1 MKFGILSLLDH
12 YLEDKSE
19 EQYYK
24 DFFEEVV
31 YAEELGF
38 EAVWIGEHHFGRYIC
53 PAPQVVAAAIAR
65 STKKMRIGTAVA
77 LLPHHDPIRLA
88 EDYALVDLL
97 SGGRLDFGVG
107 RGFIKA
113 IYDGFSQSMAES
125 RERFNEA
132 LEIIERA
139 WTQETFSYEG
149 KFHTVRNVT
158 ILPRPIQK
166 PTPPIYMAAAVSPE
180 SFIAA
185 GEKGHSLLLALFAL
199 PLSALKEHVQLY
211 RETLTK
217 AGHSPQHMEIAAG
230 YHSFVDETPE
240 QARRK
245 WEPHYMRYLRFVAS
259 LLPPPEEVA
268 GAQYEAWKRL
278 GANLKRVTFEQMY
291 PDRVLCGTPAQCVD
305 RIAMLQEEL
314 GITHFHVYMNLGGLD
329 HRDVMRSM
337 ERFAT
342 KVIPQFRRQG

>member
-24 DFFEEVV
+24 DFFAEVV
-31 YAEELGF
+31 HAEELGF
-38 EAVWIGEHHFGRYIC
+38 DAVWIGEHHFGRYIC
-53 PAPQVVAAAIAR
+53 PSPAVVAAAIAR
-65 STKKMRIGTAVA
+65 STKTMRIGTAVA

-88 EDYALVDLL
+88 EDYAMVDLL
-97 SGGRLDFGVG
+97 SGGRLDFGAG

-113 IYDGFSQSMAES
+113 IYDGFNQSMAES

-132 LEIIERA
+132 LEIIELA
-139 WTQETFSYEG
+139 WKQETFSYEG
-149 KFHTVRNVT
+149 RFRTVHNVT
-158 ILPRPIQK
+158 LLPRPLQK
-166 PTPPIYMAAAVSPE
+166 PTPPIYMAAAASPE
-180 SFIAA
+180 SFVAA

-199 PLSALKEHVQLY
+199 PMSALKENVQLY

-217 AGHSPQHMEIAAG
+217 AGYSPQDREIAAG
-230 YHSFVDETPE
+230 YHSFVDETTE

-259 LLPPPEEVA
+259 LFPPPEEIE
-268 GAQYEAWKRL
+268 GAQYEAFKRV
-278 GANLKRVTFEQMY
+278 GEHLKHVTFEQMY

-305 RIAMLQEEL
+305 RIGMLQEDL
-314 GITHFHVYMNLGGLD
+314 GITHFHVYMDLGGLD
-329 HRDVMRSM
+329 HRDVMRSL

-342 KVIPQFRRQG
+342 KVIPQFRG

>member
-24 DFFEEVV
+24 DFFDEVV
-31 YAEELGF
+31 AAEELGF
-38 EAVWIGEHHFGRYIC
+38 EAVWIGEHHFDRYIC
-53 PAPQVVAAAIAR
+53 PSPAVVAAAIAR
-65 STKKMRIGTAVA
+65 STKKLRIGTAVA

-88 EDYALVDLL
+88 EDYAMVDLL

-107 RGFIKA
+107 RGFIKT
-113 IYDGFSQSMAES
+113 IYDGFNQSMADS
-125 RERFNEA
+125 RERFTEA

-139 WTQETFSYEG
+139 WSQETFSYEG
-149 KFHTVRNVT
+149 RFRTVRDVRL
-158 ILPRPIQK
+158 LPRPLQK
-166 PTPPIYMAAAVSPE
+166 PTPPIYMAAAASPE
-180 SFIAA
+180 SFVAA

-199 PLSALKEHVQLY
+199 PLSALKENVQLY
-211 RETLTK
+211 RETLSK
-217 AGHSPQHMEIAAG
+217 AGYSPQQREIAAG
-230 YHSFVDETPE
+230 YHSFVDETAE

-259 LLPPPEEVA
+259 LLPPPEEIE
-268 GAQYEAWKRL
+268 GTQYEAFKRF
-278 GANLKRVTFEQMY
+278 GEHLKHVTFEQMY

-305 RIAMLQEEL
+305 RIGMLQEEL
-314 GITHFHVYMNLGGLD
+314 GITHFHVYMDLGGLD
-329 HRDVMRSM
+329 HREVMRSL

-342 KVIPQFRRQG
+342 KVIPHFRG

>member
-24 DFFEEVV
+24 DFFDEVV
-31 YAEELGF
+31 AAEELGF
-38 EAVWIGEHHFGRYIC
+38 EAVWIGEHHFDRYIC
-53 PAPQVVAAAIAR
+53 PSPPVVAAAIAR

-88 EDYALVDLL
+88 EDYAMVDLL

-107 RGFIKA
+107 RGFIKT
-113 IYDGFSQSMAES
+113 IYDGFNQSMADS
-125 RERFNEA
+125 RERFTEA

-139 WTQETFSYEG
+139 WSQETFSYEG
-149 KFHTVRNVT
+149 RFRTVRDVRL
-158 ILPRPIQK
+158 LPRPLQK
-166 PTPPIYMAAAVSPE
+166 PTPPIYMAAAASPE
-180 SFIAA
+180 SFVAA

-199 PLSALKEHVQLY
+199 PLSALKENVQLY
-211 RETLTK
+211 RETLSN
-217 AGHSPQHMEIAAG
+217 AGYSPGQREIAAG

-259 LLPPPEEVA
+259 LLPPPEEIE
-268 GAQYEAWKRL
+268 GAQYEAFKRL
-278 GANLKRVTFEQMY
+278 GAHLKQVTFEQMY

-305 RIAMLQEEL
+305 RIGMLREEL
-314 GITHFHVYMNLGGLD
+314 GITHFHVYMDLGGLD
-329 HRDVMRSM
+329 HREVIRSL

-342 KVIPQFRRQG
+342 KVIPHFRG

>member
-24 DFFEEVV
+24 DFFDEVV
-31 YAEELGF
+31 SAEELGF
-38 EAVWIGEHHFGRYIC
+38 EAVWIGEHHFDRYIC
-53 PAPQVVAAAIAR
+53 PSPQVVAAAIAR

-77 LLPHHDPIRLA
+77 LLPHHDPVRLA
-88 EDYALVDLL
+88 EDYAMVDLL

-107 RGFIKA
+107 RGFIKT
-113 IYDGFSQSMAES
+113 IYDGFNQSMADS
-125 RERFNEA
+125 RERFIEA

-139 WTQETFSYEG
+139 WSQETFSYEG
-149 KFHTVRNVT
+149 RFRTVRDVRL
-158 ILPRPIQK
+158 LPRPLQK
-166 PTPPIYMAAAVSPE
+166 PMPPIYMAAAASPE
-180 SFIAA
+180 SFVAA

-199 PLSALKEHVQLY
+199 PLSVLKENVQLY
-211 RETLTK
+211 RETLSK
-217 AGHSPQHMEIAAG
+217 AGYAPQQREIAAG

-245 WEPHYMRYLRFVAS
+245 WEPHYMRYLRFVAT
-259 LLPPPEEVA
+259 LLPPPEEIE
-268 GAQYEAWKRL
+268 GTQYESFKRF
-278 GANLKRVTFEQMY
+278 GEHLKRVTFEQMY

-305 RIAMLQEEL
+305 RIGLLQEEL
-314 GITHFHVYMNLGGLD
+314 GITHFHVYMDLGGLD
-329 HRDVMRSM
+329 HREVMRSL

-342 KVIPQFRRQG
+342 KVIPHFRG

>member
-24 DFFEEVV
+24 DFFDEVV
-31 YAEELGF
+31 SAEELGF

-53 PAPQVVAAAIAR
+53 PSPPVVAAAIAR

-88 EDYALVDLL
+88 EDYAMVDLL

-113 IYDGFSQSMAES
+113 IYDGFNQSMAES

-139 WTQETFSYEG
+139 WSQETFSYEG
-149 KFHTVRNVT
+149 RFRTVRDVT
-158 ILPRPIQK
+158 LLPRPLQK
-166 PTPPIYMAAAVSPE
+166 PTPPIYMAAAASPE
-180 SFIAA
+180 SFVAA
-185 GEKGHSLLLALFAL
+185 GKKGHSLLLALFAL
-199 PLSALKEHVQLY
+199 PLSVLKENVQLY
-211 RETLTK
+211 RQTLSE
-217 AGHSPQHMEIAAG
+217 AGYSPQQREIAAG
-230 YHSFVDETPE
+230 YHSFVDETAE

-259 LLPPPEEVA
+259 LLPPPEEIE
-268 GAQYEAWKRL
+268 GEQYEAFKRF
-278 GANLKRVTFEQMY
+278 GEQLKRVTFEQMY

-305 RIAMLQEEL
+305 RIGMLQEEL
-314 GITHFHVYMNLGGLD
+314 GITHFHVYMDLGGLD
-329 HRDVMRSM
+329 HREVMRSL

-342 KVIPQFRRQG
+342 KVMPHFRS

>member
-24 DFFEEVV
+24 DFFEQVT

-38 EAVWIGEHHFGRYIC
+38 ESVWIGEHHFGRYIC
-53 PAPQVVAAAIAR
+53 PSPPVVAAAIAR

-88 EDYALVDLL
+88 EDYAMVDLL

-113 IYDGFSQSMAES
+113 IYDGFNQAMNES

-149 KFHTVRNVT
+149 TFRTVRNVT
-158 ILPRPIQK
+158 LLPRPVQK
-166 PTPPIYMAAAVSPE
+166 PTPPIYMAAAVSPD
-180 SFIAA
+180 SFVTA

-199 PLSALKEHVQLY
+199 PMQTLKENVQLY

-217 AGHSPQHMEIAAG
+217 AGHSLQSAEIAAG
-230 YHSFVDETPE
+230 YHSFVDDSPE
-240 QARRK
+240 LARRK
-245 WEPHYMRYLRFVAS
+245 WEAHYMRYLRFVAS
-259 LLPPPEEVA
+259 LLPPPEEM
-268 GAQYEAWKRL
+268 GGEQYAAWRRF
-278 GANLKRVTFEQMY
+278 GENLKHVTFEQMY
-291 PDRVLCGTPAQCVD
+291 PERVLCGDPGQCVE

-329 HRDVMRSM
+329 HREVMRSM
-337 ERFAT
+337 ERFAA
-342 KVIPQFRRQG
+342 KVIPHFQ